1 MKRFKTLLTISVLI
15 MSAMI
20 LFSGCKKKSEPITP
34 TFMVTAT
41 TVAITGGDGLQFYAK
56 CSNVD
61 VKMTKVLITDPIGAN
76 TFTYNLNGDYYL
88 QNEIF
93 SLQADDEAYL
103 KLNGAWSFIFVG
115 NLTSDNSSFS
125 VTVNL
130 NVSK

>member
-1 MKRFKTLLTISVLI
+1 MKNLRNLSMIVILLAGT
-15 MSAMI
+15 MI
-20 LFSGCKKKSEPITP
+20 LSSGCKKKSDPVVP
-34 TFMVTAT
+34 TFTVTAT

-93 SLQADDEAYL
+93 ALQSDTEAYL
-103 KLNGAWSFIFVG
+103 KLSGTWSFIFVG

-125 VTVNL
+125 TTVTL
-130 NVSK
+130 NVTK